1 MTGSHISPSSKTLKM
16 WNGLEMKPIGIMRL
30 KVKNP
35 KTGKKYLVEFVVVPD
50 DLTPLIGTRTAQQM
64 ELITV
69 HDDKFIS
76 VTPPQRESSKELRK
90 LETAD
95 ELVRRHAEVFSKEL
109 GTLPGTVHLQVDEN
123 AEPSITP
130 ARRVLTALRD
140 KLVQSGV
147 RPSRKARCR
156 NES

>member
-16 WNGLEMKPIGIMRL
+16 WNGLEIKPIGITRL

-35 KTGKKYLVEFVVVPD
+35 KTGKKFSVEFVVVPD

-76 VTPPQRESSKELRK
+76 VTPPQRE
-90 LETAD
+90 
-95 ELVRRHAEVFSKEL
+95 
-109 GTLPGTVHLQVDEN
+109 
-123 AEPSITP
+123 
-130 ARRVLTALRD
+130 
-140 KLVQSGV
+140 
-147 RPSRKARCR
+147 
-156 NES
+156 